1 MDTSSSHQMEVDAH
15 MMTKYEEELEI
26 NDFPATARF
35 KVLSRE
41 TLTHLAEYS
50 DCMITVKGQYYPPGH
65 NPPEG
70 ERKLFLAIESELKN
84 YYTWIFNSS

>member
-1 MDTSSSHQMEVDAH
+1 

-41 TLTHLAEYS
+41 SLTHLAEYS

-70 ERKLFLAIESELKN
+70 ERKLFLAIESECLSQGWHACFKLFLKAVE
-84 YYTWIFNSS
+84 ICFEQ